1 MKLGISSFVPK
12 NKKKEGEI
20 TKGGYFCFMAVTAV
34 VAVLAVMAVTAV
46 MAVMVIILRKK
57 QRKHRAWKK
66 KMNCTFFARP
76 NF

>member
-34 VAVLAVMAVTAV
+34 VAVLAVMAVMAV
-46 MAVMVIILRKK
+46 MAIKIRKK
-57 QRKHRAWKK
+57 QRKHKASKK
-66 KMNCTFFARP
+66 KMNCTFFARS